1 MATKNVSITGAAGNI
16 AYSLIFRILS
26 KLPFFNTEKI
36 SLRLL
41 DIPQFIKPLNG
52 LKFEVEDC
60 AFTSL
65 DNLLI
70 TDDAEEAF
78 ENSDYIIM
86 VGAKPRSKGMERSDL
101 ILDNANIFKSQAEII
116 YHLVAIVVVLLA
128 QV

>member
-1 MATKNVSITGAAGNI
+1 M
-16 AYSLIFRILS
+16 ILLHFS
-26 KLPFFNTEKI
+26 
-36 SLRLL
+36 
-41 DIPQFIKPLNG
+41 KPLNG

-65 DNLLI
+65 DKAPLI

-101 ILDNANIFKSQAEII
+101 IFRQRK
-116 YHLVAIVVVLLA
+116 YF
-128 QV
+128 